1 MIKIERGSP
10 PADTAM
16 DRKRERVLRK
26 IRELVGSG
34 KSNSTKI
41 KFNTLWSAPE
51 VKDFLY
57 ESQLGK
63 CCYCER
69 NRDKKEFDVEHF
81 RPKGK
86 VKEAE
91 LNHPGYWWLAY
102 DWENL
107 LIACKTCNQKKSSH
121 FPLKDEKN
129 RAYLEDTD
137 LGKEVPILINP
148 LNENPELFIDYDVRE
163 TGLMVKAIGRCERG
177 ENTVN
182 ALTGINDRKVME
194 ERKGKLEEYELI
206 RRLLRNGGNELY
218 SAAIEF
224 MRKYV
229 SPTSEFSGFAKF
241 YFRREGCLQ

>member
-10 PADTAM
+10 PADTSM

-26 IRELVGSG
+26 IRELVETG
-34 KSNSTKI
+34 KLKSTKI

-57 ESQLGK
+57 ESQHRK

-91 LNHPGYWWLAY
+91 KTHPGYWWLAY

-107 LIACKTCNQKKSSH
+107 LIACKTCNQKKSTH

-148 LNENPELFIDYDVRE
+148 LKENPELFIDYDLRE
-163 TGLMVKAIGRCERG
+163 TKLMVKAIGRCERG
-177 ENTVN
+177 EKTVN
-182 ALTGINDRKVME
+182 ALTGINDRNVME
-194 ERKGKLEEYELI
+194 ERADKLKVYQMI
-206 RRLLRNGGNELY
+206 RNLMRNGDDELNPEGNEL
-218 SAAIEF
+218 
-224 MRKYV
+224 MREYV
-229 SPTSEFSGFAKF
+229 CPNSSFSGYAKF
-241 YFRREGCLQ
+241 YFRKEGCLQ

>member
-26 IRELVGSG
+26 IRELVETG
-34 KSNSTKI
+34 KLNSTKI

-57 ESQLGK
+57 ESQHRK

-91 LNHPGYWWLAY
+91 KTHPGYWWLAY

-107 LIACKTCNQKKSSH
+107 LIACKTCNQKKSTH
-121 FPLKDEKN
+121 FPLKDEEK
-129 RAYLEDTD
+129 RAYLEDAD

-148 LNENPELFIDYDVRE
+148 LKENPELFIDYDLRE
-163 TGLMVKAIGRCERG
+163 TKPMVKAIGRCERG
-177 ENTVN
+177 EKTVN
-182 ALTGINDRKVME
+182 KLTGINDRNVME
-194 ERKGKLEEYELI
+194 GRAYKLKDYQLI
-206 RRLLRNGGNELY
+206 RLLFQNGGNELY
-218 SAAIEF
+218 SAAIER

-241 YFRREGCLQ
+241 YFRKEGCLQ

>member
-1 MIKIERGSP
+1 MIKIKRGSP
-10 PADTAM
+10 PVGTAM
-16 DRKRERVLRK
+16 DEKREEALRR
-26 IRELVGSG
+26 IRKSVGSG
-34 KSNSTKI
+34 KSKSTKI
-41 KFNTLWSAPE
+41 KFNTLWSTPE
-51 VKDFLY
+51 VKNFLY
-57 ESQLGK
+57 ESQHRK

-91 LNHPGYWWLAY
+91 KTHPGYWWLAY

-107 LIACKTCNQKKSSH
+107 LIACKTCNQKKSTH

-148 LNENPELFIDYDVRE
+148 LKENPELFIDYDLRE
-163 TGLMVKAIGRCERG
+163 TKLMVKAIGRCERG
-177 ENTVN
+177 EKTVN
-182 ALTGINDRKVME
+182 KLTGINAREVMLGRKD
-194 ERKGKLEEYELI
+194 KLVEYELI

-218 SAAIEF
+218 LAAIEF

-241 YFRREGCLQ
+241 YFRKEGCLQ

>member
-26 IRELVGSG
+26 IRELVETG
-34 KSNSTKI
+34 KLKSDE
-41 KFNTLWSAPE
+41 FERLWSERE
-51 VKDFLY
+51 VKGFLY
-57 ESQLGK
+57 ESQHGK

-69 NRDKKEFDVEHF
+69 KRNIIEFHVEHF
-81 RPKGK
+81 RPKAQ

-107 LIACKTCNQKKSSH
+107 LLACFPCNLKKSSH
-121 FPLKDEKN
+121 FPLKDEEK
-129 RAYLEDTD
+129 RAYGEECDVAVEEPL
-137 LGKEVPILINP
+137 LINP

-182 ALTGINDRKVME
+182 ALTGINDRNVME
-194 ERKGKLEEYELI
+194 ERADKLKVYQMI
-206 RRLLRNGGNELY
+206 RNSMRNGDDELNPERNEL
-218 SAAIEF
+218 
-224 MRKYV
+224 MREYV
-229 SPTSEFSGFAKF
+229 CPNSSFSGFAKF
-241 YFRREGCLQ
+241 YFRKEGCLQ